1 MHVYFSSMELLKI
14 NGCVF
19 ICKQIEKQKMRKSTR
34 NKNQP
39 VVFVEIWVEKYEYEM
54 RYITHYSYRL

>member
-1 MHVYFSSMELLKI
+1 MVVFL
-14 NGCVF
+14 F
-19 ICKQIEKQKMRKSTR
+19 ICKQIEKQKMCKWTR

-54 RYITHYSYRL
+54 CYITHYSYRL

>member
-1 MHVYFSSMELLKI
+1 MHAYFSSMELLKI

-19 ICKQIEKQKMRKSTR
+19 ICKHIEKQKMRKWTR

-39 VVFVEIWVEKYEYEM
+39 VVFEIWVEKNEYEM